1 MQLKWINK
9 KKVMLHTL
17 NFKYYY
23 LKIYIYQAVKLCDK
37 YEFT

>member
-1 MQLKWINK
+1 MAIKSNNLTY
-9 KKVMLHTL
+9 TL

-23 LKIYIYQAVKLCDK
+23 LKIYICQSVKLCDK

>member
-1 MQLKWINK
+1 
-9 KKVMLHTL
+9 MLIGEILFNCQL

-23 LKIYIYQAVKLCDK
+23 LKIYIHKAVKLCDK